1 MKRLFV
7 AVEVQISESFQALLI
22 NLKQTL
28 CLDKVVWVDD
38 KLHHLTLRFLGQT
51 PEPFIPPLKQALAK
65 LTADNDAFSMEMN
78 RLGVFGSKHSP
89 QVIWLGFQDFEPFR
103 QLFLQLEPQL
113 LAIGFEPNY
122 GNFVPHLTL
131 GRIKQIQNKKRFWEL
146 VTALQPKESQ
156 TVYVDSL
163 LLIQSR
169 LTPQGP
175 IYRVLERYPLRKE
188 KAFVKE

>member
-7 AVEVQISESFQALLI
+7 AVDVRLSEPFQVLSAQ
-22 NLKQTL
+22 LKQQL
-28 CLDKVVWVDD
+28 CLDKIVWVDAN
-38 KLHHLTLRFLGQT
+38 LHHLTLRFLGQT
-51 PEPFIPPLKQALAK
+51 PESYILPLKQALTK
-65 LTADNDAFSMEMN
+65 LTAENHAFSLEMN
-78 RLGVFGSKHSP
+78 KLGVFGSKHSP

-113 LAIGFEPNY
+113 SAIGFEPNY

-156 TVYVDSL
+156 TVCVDSL

-175 IYRVLERYPLRKE
+175 IYRVLERYPLQKRE
-188 KAFVKE
+188 RSADE

>member
-7 AVEVQISESFQALLI
+7 AVDVRLSEPFQVLSAQ
-22 NLKQTL
+22 LKQQL
-28 CLDKVVWVDD
+28 CLDKIVWVDAN
-38 KLHHLTLRFLGQT
+38 LHHLTLRFLGQT
-51 PEPFIPPLKQALAK
+51 PEPYILPLKQALTK
-65 LTADNDAFSMEMN
+65 LAAENHAFSLEIN
-78 RLGVFGSKHSP
+78 KLGVFGSKHSP
-89 QVIWLGFQDFEPFR
+89 QVIWLGFQDFESFR

-113 LAIGFEPNY
+113 SAIGFEPNY

-156 TVYVDSL
+156 VVRVDSL

-175 IYRVLERYPLRKE
+175 IYRVLERYPLRQE
-188 KAFVKE
+188 RSSADE

>member
-7 AVEVQISESFQALLI
+7 AVEVRLSEPFQALSLQ
-22 NLKQTL
+22 LKQQL
-28 CLDKVVWVDD
+28 CLDKIVWVDAN
-38 KLHHLTLRFLGQT
+38 LHHLTLRFLGQT
-51 PEPFIPPLKQALAK
+51 PEPYIPPLKQALAK
-65 LTADNDAFSMEMN
+65 VAAENQAFSMEMDK
-78 RLGVFGSKHSP
+78 LGVFGSKHSP
-89 QVIWLGFQDFEPFR
+89 QVLWLGFQNFERFKE
-103 QLFLQLEPQL
+103 LFQQLEPQL
-113 LAIGFEPNY
+113 TDIGFEPNY

-146 VTALQPKESQ
+146 INELQPEESQ
-156 TVYVDSL
+156 SIAVDSL

>member
-7 AVEVQISESFQALLI
+7 AVDVRLSEPFQVLSAQ
-22 NLKQTL
+22 LKQQL
-28 CLDKVVWVDD
+28 CLDKIVWVNAN
-38 KLHHLTLRFLGQT
+38 LHHITLRFLGQT
-51 PEPFIPPLKQALAK
+51 PEPYILPLKQALTK
-65 LTADNDAFSMEMN
+65 LAAENHAFSLEIN
-78 RLGVFGSKHSP
+78 KLGVFGSKHSP

-113 LAIGFEPNY
+113 SAIGFEPNY

-156 TVYVDSL
+156 VVRVDSL

-175 IYRVLERYPLRKE
+175 IYRVLERYPLRQGRSSADE
-188 KAFVKE
+188 

>member
-7 AVEVQISESFQALLI
+7 AVDVRLSEPFLVLSAQ
-22 NLKQTL
+22 LKQQL
-28 CLDKVVWVDD
+28 CLDKIVWVDAN
-38 KLHHLTLRFLGQT
+38 LHHLTLRFLGQT
-51 PEPFIPPLKQALAK
+51 PEPYILPLKQALTK
-65 LTADNDAFSMEMN
+65 LAAENHAFSLEMN
-78 RLGVFGSKHSP
+78 KLGVFGSKHSP
-89 QVIWLGFQDFEPFR
+89 QVIWLGFQDFESFR
-103 QLFLQLEPQL
+103 QLFLQMEPQL
-113 LAIGFEPNY
+113 SAIGFEPNY

-156 TVYVDSL
+156 IVRVDSL

-175 IYRVLERYPLRKE
+175 IYRVLERYPLQKG
-188 KAFVKE
+188 KVFVDE

>member
-7 AVEVQISESFQALLI
+7 AVDVRLSEPFQVLSAQ
-22 NLKQTL
+22 LKQQL
-28 CLDKVVWVDD
+28 CLDKIVWVDAN
-38 KLHHLTLRFLGQT
+38 LHHLTLRFLGQT
-51 PEPFIPPLKQALAK
+51 PEPYILPLKQALTK
-65 LTADNDAFSMEMN
+65 LAAENHAFSLEMN
-78 RLGVFGSKHSP
+78 KLGVFGSKHSP

-113 LAIGFEPNY
+113 SAIGFEPNY

-156 TVYVDSL
+156 VVRVDSL

-188 KAFVKE
+188 KAFVDE

>member
-7 AVEVQISESFQALLI
+7 AVDVRLSEPFQVLSAQ
-22 NLKQTL
+22 LKQQL
-28 CLDKVVWVDD
+28 CLDKIVWVNAN
-38 KLHHLTLRFLGQT
+38 LHHLTLRFLGQT
-51 PEPFIPPLKQALAK
+51 PEPYILPLKQALTK
-65 LTADNDAFSMEMN
+65 LAAENHAFSLEIN
-78 RLGVFGSKHSP
+78 KLGVFGSKHSP

-113 LAIGFEPNY
+113 SAIGFEPNY

-156 TVYVDSL
+156 VVRVDSL

-175 IYRVLERYPLRKE
+175 IYRVLERYPLRQE
-188 KAFVKE
+188 RSSADE

>member
-7 AVEVQISESFQALLI
+7 AVDVRLSEPFQVLSAQ
-22 NLKQTL
+22 LKQQL

-51 PEPFIPPLKQALAK
+51 PEPYILPLKQALTK
-65 LTADNDAFSMEMN
+65 LAAENHAFSLEMN
-78 RLGVFGSKHSP
+78 KLGVFGSKHSP

-113 LAIGFEPNY
+113 SAIGFEPNY

-156 TVYVDSL
+156 VVRVDSL

-175 IYRVLERYPLRKE
+175 IYRVLERYPLRKG
-188 KAFVKE
+188 KAFVDE

>member
-7 AVEVQISESFQALLI
+7 AVDVRLSEPFQVLSAQ
-22 NLKQTL
+22 LKQQL
-28 CLDKVVWVDD
+28 CLDKIVWVNAN
-38 KLHHLTLRFLGQT
+38 LHHLTLRFLGQT
-51 PEPFIPPLKQALAK
+51 PEPYILPLKQALTK
-65 LTADNDAFSMEMN
+65 LAAENHAFSLEIN
-78 RLGVFGSKHSP
+78 KLGVFGSKHSP

-113 LAIGFEPNY
+113 SAIGFEPNY

-156 TVYVDSL
+156 VVRVDSL

-169 LTPQGP
+169 LTSQGP
-175 IYRVLERYPLRKE
+175 IYRVLERYPLRQGRSSADE
-188 KAFVKE
+188 

>member
-7 AVEVQISESFQALLI
+7 AVDVRLSEPFQVLSAQ
-22 NLKQTL
+22 LKQQL
-28 CLDKVVWVDD
+28 CLDKIVWVNAN
-38 KLHHLTLRFLGQT
+38 LHHLTLRFLGQT
-51 PEPFIPPLKQALAK
+51 PEPYILPLKQALTK
-65 LTADNDAFSMEMN
+65 LAAENHAFSLEIN
-78 RLGVFGSKHSP
+78 KLGVFGSKHSP

-113 LAIGFEPNY
+113 SAIGFEPNY

-156 TVYVDSL
+156 VVRVDSL

-175 IYRVLERYPLRKE
+175 IYRVLERYPLRQGRSSADE
-188 KAFVKE
+188 

>member
-7 AVEVQISESFQALLI
+7 AVEVQISEPFQALLRK
-22 NLKQTL
+22 LKQEL

-51 PEPFIPPLKQALAK
+51 PESYIPPLKQALAK
-65 LTADNDAFSMEMN
+65 LTANNDAFSMEMN
-78 RLGVFGSKHSP
+78 KLGVFGSKHSP
-89 QVIWLGFQDFEPFR
+89 QVVWLGFQEFEPFH

-113 LAIGFEPNY
+113 FAIGFEPNY

-146 VTALQPKESQ
+146 INDLQPKDSQ
-156 TVYVDSL
+156 NVRVDSL
-163 LLIQSR
+163 LLVRSR

-175 IYRVLERYPLRKE
+175 IYRVLERYPLRQGRSSADE
-188 KAFVKE
+188 

>member
-7 AVEVQISESFQALLI
+7 AVDVRLSEPFQVLSAR
-22 NLKQTL
+22 LKQQL
-28 CLDKVVWVDD
+28 CLDKIVWVDD

-51 PEPFIPPLKQALAK
+51 PEPYIPPLKQALAK
-65 LTADNDAFSMEMN
+65 LTAENHAFSLEMN
-78 RLGVFGSKHSP
+78 KLGVFGSKHSP

-113 LAIGFEPNY
+113 SAIGFEPNY

-156 TVYVDSL
+156 TVCVDSL

-175 IYRVLERYPLRKE
+175 IYRVLERYPLRKG
-188 KAFVKE
+188 KAFVDE

>member
-7 AVEVQISESFQALLI
+7 AVDVRLSEPFRVVSAQ
-22 NLKQTL
+22 LKQQL
-28 CLDKVVWVDD
+28 CLDKIAWVNAN
-38 KLHHLTLRFLGQT
+38 LHHLTLRFLGQT
-51 PEPFIPPLKQALAK
+51 PEPYILPLKQALTK
-65 LTADNDAFSMEMN
+65 LAAENHAFSLEIN
-78 RLGVFGSKHSP
+78 KLGVFGSKHSP

-113 LAIGFEPNY
+113 SAIGFEPNY

-156 TVYVDSL
+156 VVRVDSL

-175 IYRVLERYPLRKE
+175 IYRVLERYPLRQGRSSADE
-188 KAFVKE
+188 

>member
-7 AVEVQISESFQALLI
+7 AVDVRLSEPFQVLSAQ
-22 NLKQTL
+22 LKQQL
-28 CLDKVVWVDD
+28 CLDKIVWVNAN
-38 KLHHLTLRFLGQT
+38 LRHLTLRFLGQT
-51 PEPFIPPLKQALAK
+51 PEPYILPLKQALTK
-65 LTADNDAFSMEMN
+65 LAAENHAFSLEIN
-78 RLGVFGSKHSP
+78 KLGVFGSKHSP

-113 LAIGFEPNY
+113 SAIGFEPNY

-156 TVYVDSL
+156 VVRVDSL

-175 IYRVLERYPLRKE
+175 IYRVLERYPLRQGRSSADE
-188 KAFVKE
+188 

>member
-7 AVEVQISESFQALLI
+7 AVDVRLSEPFQVLSAQ
-22 NLKQTL
+22 LKQQL
-28 CLDKVVWVDD
+28 CLDKIVWVDAN
-38 KLHHLTLRFLGQT
+38 LHHLTLRFLGQT
-51 PEPFIPPLKQALAK
+51 PEPYILPLKQALTK
-65 LTADNDAFSMEMN
+65 LAAENHAFSLEMN
-78 RLGVFGSKHSP
+78 KLGVFGSKHSP
-89 QVIWLGFQDFEPFR
+89 QVIWLGFQDFESFR
-103 QLFLQLEPQL
+103 QLFLQMEPQL
-113 LAIGFEPNY
+113 SAIGFEPNY

-156 TVYVDSL
+156 VVRVDSL

-175 IYRVLERYPLRKE
+175 IYRVLERYPLQKG
-188 KAFVKE
+188 KAFVDE

>member
-7 AVEVQISESFQALLI
+7 AVDVRLSEPFQVLSAQ
-22 NLKQTL
+22 LKQQL
-28 CLDKVVWVDD
+28 CLDKIVWVNAN
-38 KLHHLTLRFLGQT
+38 LHHLTLRFLGQT
-51 PEPFIPPLKQALAK
+51 PEPYILPLKQALTK
-65 LTADNDAFSMEMN
+65 LAAENHAFSLEIN
-78 RLGVFGSKHSP
+78 KLGVFGSKHLP

-113 LAIGFEPNY
+113 SAIGFEPNY

-156 TVYVDSL
+156 VVRVDSL

-175 IYRVLERYPLRKE
+175 IYRVLERYPLRQGRSSADE
-188 KAFVKE
+188 